1 MIALWEA
8 WNSDLQINVFELVQ
22 LQKESQLA
30 RYKTVGSLFTRVDE
44 ELKFVLPRTNPASG

>member
-22 LQKESQLA
+22 LQKSIFMKKLYNYIGGIAQL
-30 RYKTVGSLFTRVDE
+30 RVTR
-44 ELKFVLPRTNPASG
+44 

>member
-22 LQKESQLA
+22 LQKSILWKNCIY
-30 RYKTVGSLFTRVDE
+30 RRDSTITR
-44 ELKFVLPRTNPASG
+44 NPVVFSMTHN